1 MTAPAHGAPPEG
13 RIDYSKTLDHRT
25 KMIILFGVLLGL
37 FLSALDQT
45 IVGTAMPRIVSELNG
60 LNLYSWVTTAYLL
73 ANTALVPI
81 YGKLSDLYGRKP
93 ILMFGIVVF
102 LIGSALCGMAGEPF
116 LGNLFGGGMM
126 QLVVFRG
133 LQGAGGAAL
142 GSVAFAIIADLFEP
156 VDRPKYQGLFGA
168 VFGLSSVIG
177 PLAGGWLTDHVSWR
191 WVFYVN
197 LPLGLIA
204 LTFLWFKMPRLASGL
219 KASVDWLGAFLILL
233 FAVPLLLALT
243 LGAEAD
249 YGWSSPA
256 VLGMFALSAASL
268 IAFLFVESR
277 HPSPIIP
284 LSLFKNPT
292 FAWGALARFLFGAAF
307 LGAIL
312 FLSLYLVQVQGVSAT
327 KAGTATIPLTMGLI
341 FGAITSGQI
350 ASRMG
355 RYKPLMLLGLS
366 LTILGFYALSTLNA
380 DTSYNSVIL
389 RMVLLGLGL
398 GPALPLYTTALQLSV
413 KPWEIG
419 VATSAGQFFQQ
430 MGSTIGTAVFGAV
443 LTTGLTANL
452 GQAFDEQANVNASS
466 PVVSKQLKEIG
477 AQIKSGNANGNQDR
491 NATPETNEQIK
502 ARFDTLRQNIT
513 KAIQT
518 GDQAAVKA
526 IGNDKF
532 VKTLPADVQKQFM
545 SFPAGGVAAAMRDG
559 TNQTFDALEG
569 AVKAG
574 NYAQFQSIA
583 SNPQL
588 PQAMRDG
595 LSKIP
600 AQAFQAP
607 AAARQPIITQLEQ
620 GRAQGLAAAET
631 TQQQALNGA
640 LSGVNDG
647 EKISL
652 ASARAAKVAFADTVA
667 SIYLYCIGVAFLALL
682 ATLMMPNLSMP
693 KRSEGQQMAP
703 AHVEI

>member
-13 RIDYSKTLDHRT
+13 RIDYSKTLDLPT
-25 KMIILFGVLLGL
+25 KRVILFGVLLGL

-45 IVGTAMPRIVSELNG
+45 IVGTAMPRIISQLHG
-60 LNLYSWVTTAYLL
+60 LELYSWVTTAYLL
-73 ANTALVPI
+73 ANTSLVPI

-116 LGNLFGGGMM
+116 LGNLFGGGMQ
-126 QLVVFRG
+126 QLVAFRG

-156 VDRPKYQGLFGA
+156 AERPRYQGLFGA

-204 LTFLWFKMPRLASGL
+204 LAFLWFKMPRLASGI
-219 KASVDWLGAFLILL
+219 KATVDWFGAFLILV
-233 FAVPLLLALT
+233 FAIPLLLALT
-243 LGAEAD
+243 WGADGA
-249 YGWSSPA
+249 YGWTSGRVLALFA
-256 VLGMFALSAASL
+256 VSAVSL
-268 IAFLFVESR
+268 ISFLFVESR

-284 LSLFKNPT
+284 LQLFKNPT
-292 FAWGALARFLFGAAF
+292 FAWGNLARFLFGAAF

-327 KAGTATIPLTMGLI
+327 QAGTATIPLTVGLI
-341 FGAITSGQI
+341 FGSITSGQV

-355 RYKPLMLLGLS
+355 KYKPLMLFGLM
-366 LTILGFYALSTLNA
+366 LTMLGFYALSTLTA
-380 DTSYNSVIL
+380 DTSYGSVLL

-419 VATSAGQFFQQ
+419 VATSSGQFFQQ

-443 LTTGLTANL
+443 LTTGVTDNL
-452 GQAFDEQANVNASS
+452 IKAFNEQAKANTGTVQTTLQTISDGIAKGNSGSNKIDRSS
-466 PVVSKQLKEIG
+466 
-477 AQIKSGNANGNQDR
+477 
-491 NATPETNEQIK
+491 TPESNDEIK
-502 ARFDTLRQNIT
+502 ARFNLLRQNMT

-518 GDQAAVKA
+518 GDKAALSA
-526 IGNDKF
+526 IANDKF
-532 VKTLPADVQKQFM
+532 VKSLPAEVQKQFT
-545 SFPAGGVAAAMRDG
+545 SIPAGGVGAAIRSG
-559 TNQTFDALEG
+559 TNQTFDALE
-569 AVKAG
+569 AAIKAG
-574 NYAQFQSIA
+574 NYAQFQGIIQ
-583 SNPQL
+583 NPQL

-607 AAARQPIITQLEQ
+607 AAARAPIIAQLEQ
-620 GRAQGLAAAET
+620 GRAQGLAAADSQEK
-631 TQQQALNGA
+631 QVLEQSLQ
-640 LSGVNDG
+640 GVNDG

-652 ASARAAKVAFADTVA
+652 ASTRALKVSFADTVA
-667 SIYLYCIGVAFLALL
+667 NIYLYCIGVAFLALL
-682 ATLMMPNLSMP
+682 ATLMMPNLPIP
-693 KRSEGQQMAP
+693 KREKGAAP
-703 AHVEI
+703 APAAHVEI